1 MAASDKAYQYHV
13 RLREADAL
21 ESRARVDPA
30 RRKIIE
36 KKACRNVR
44 ANADLTPRALPTC
57 HNHARKADSS
67 TRDDTDDTSPSSYKT
82 MTSFPLDTSTETGVT
97 SAGRFLSLPRDV
109 ISHILRSEFL
119 PEPKDLG
126 RLRAVCKG
134 LRDAVD
140 LTGRK
145 IKKLSDVLAA
155 EGGYLSLLKDRHS
168 RGVLKYK
175 YKYLVCAAAARNG
188 DLKELKA
195 LRADDYPWYEE
206 TCAYAAE
213 HGHLE
218 VLKWA
223 HANGCPWDEA
233 TCWRA
238 AMGGHL
244 EVLQW
249 ARANGCPWSE
259 WTCACAAKGGH
270 LEVLQ
275 WARANGCPWDEQT
288 CSGAASKGYV
298 ET

>member
-1 MAASDKAYQYHV
+1 MSDCDSQTHSNRALASTRRGGRSSKKKRVVTSEQTQISHH
-13 RLREADAL
+13 
-21 ESRARVDPA
+21 ARV
-30 RRKIIE
+30 
-36 KKACRNVR
+36 
-44 ANADLTPRALPTC
+44 PTC

-67 TRDDTDDTSPSSYKT
+67 TRDDADDTSPSSYKT
-82 MTSFPLDTSTETGVT
+82 MASFPLDTSTETGVT
-97 SAGRFLSLPRDV
+97 SAGGFLSLPRHV
-109 ISHILRSEFL
+109 ISHILEFL

-168 RGVLKYK
+168 RGVLKDK
-175 YKYLVCAAAARNG
+175 HLVCAAAARNG

-195 LRADDYPWYEE
+195 LRADDYPWNEYTCAYAAKGGHLETLKWARDNGCGWNDE
-206 TCAYAAE
+206 TCAEAAE

-223 HANGCPWDEA
+223 RANGCGWSEYTCERAAEGGHLEVLKWARENGCPWDEH
-233 TCWRA
+233 TRELA
-238 AMGGHL
+238 AEM
-244 EVLQW
+244 
-249 ARANGCPWSE
+249 
-259 WTCACAAKGGH
+259 
-270 LEVLQ
+270 
-275 WARANGCPWDEQT
+275 
-288 CSGAASKGYV
+288 GYV